1 MERRNRIKYLII
13 SFILAVF
20 IWTAVNY
27 GERLPLDITRF
38 VEIKGKREGYIYK
51 IEPVFVDITLL
62 VSRKLLRSKF
72 IQEITVSIDVSNLEE
87 GKHFV
92 KVVPYTPIPILI
104 EPTAVNPPV
113 IEVTVR
119 KFSK

>member
-1 MERRNRIKYLII
+1 MEKWNRIKYLLI
-13 SFILAVF
+13 SLVLAVF

-38 VEIKGKREGYIYK
+38 VEVKGKKEGYIYE
-51 IEPVFVDITLL
+51 IEPMFVDITLL
-62 VSRKLLRSKF
+62 VSRRLLRSKF
-72 IQEITVSIDVSNLEE
+72 IQEIKVSIDVSNLKE

-92 KVVPYTPIPILI
+92 KVVPYTPFPILI

-113 IEVTVR
+113 IEVIV
-119 KFSK
+119 KKSSE

>member
-1 MERRNRIKYLII
+1 MEKWNKIKYLLI
-13 SFILAVF
+13 SFVLAIF

-38 VEIKGKREGYIYK
+38 VEVKGKKEGYIYE
-51 IEPVFVDITLL
+51 IEPMFVDITLL
-62 VSRKLLRSKF
+62 VSRRLLRSKF
-72 IQEITVSIDVSNLEE
+72 IQEIKVSIDVSNLEE
-87 GKHFV
+87 GRHFV

-113 IEVTVR
+113 IEVIV
-119 KFSK
+119 KKSSE